1 MLKRRDARKSLIN
14 FTEYTYDRYRTAQHH
29 RVIAEQLER
38 IEKREIDRLM
48 LFVPPRHGKSEL
60 ASIRFPAWYLGRNPQ
75 TQFISASATA
85 ELAGDFGRSVRNTLN
100 SQEYRALFDT
110 RLSEDSSAKGKWHTD
125 RGGVYYSIGVGGS
138 LLGRGGDVIF
148 IDDPFA
154 SMEDAQSE
162 LKRKRVYDWYNGTL
176 YNRLQPGG
184 AIVLIGHRMHEDDL
198 QGQLLQQQ
206 AAGGDT
212 WEVVELPA
220 LDDTE
225 ENALW
230 PEAYPVEALKRI
242 KQTTIPRYWSA
253 LYQQKATPEEGDYFR
268 SEWFEYYDT
277 PPKNLRIYG
286 ASDYAV
292 THEGGDYTVHVVCG
306 VDRDDNVYILDLYRK
321 QATSDVWVLELLR
334 LIDKWKPLTWA
345 EEQGQIIK
353 SLDPIIK
360 KMMRSKKIYCHREQ
374 FTSVADK
381 PTRAR
386 SFQAMMSMG
395 LVHFPRGAAFLADLE
410 HELLTFQGKHD
421 DQVDALA
428 LIGRMLDKLISGKPE
443 KKKQKPRDRW
453 DKAFATAEGG
463 SNHWKTT

>member
-1 MLKRRDARKSLIN
+1 MARGNLIS
-14 FTEYTYDRYRTAQHH
+14 FTEYTYDRYRTAEHH
-29 RVIAEQLER
+29 KIIAGQLER
-38 IEKREIDRLM
+38 IERREIDRLM

-60 ASIRFPAWYLGRNPQ
+60 ASIRFPAWYLGRNPA

-85 ELAGDFGRSVRNTLN
+85 DLASDFGRSVRNTMI
-100 SQEYRALFDT
+100 SQEYGNLFET
-110 RLSEDSSAKGKWHTD
+110 TLSEDSKAKGKWHTSQ
-125 RGGVYYSIGVGGS
+125 GGIYYSVGVGGS
-138 LLGRGGDVIF
+138 LLGRGGDVVF

-154 SMEDAQSE
+154 TMEDAESE
-162 LKRKRVYDWYNGTL
+162 LKRKKLWNWYNGTL

-198 QGQLLQQQ
+198 QGRLLEQQ
-206 AAGGDT
+206 AAGGDS

-220 LDDTE
+220 LDDQE

-253 LYQQKATPEEGDYFR
+253 LYQQKPTPDEGDYFK
-268 SEWFEYYDT
+268 SDWFEYYDE

-306 VDRDDNVYILDLYRK
+306 VDQEDNVYVLDLYRE
-321 QATSDVWVLELLR
+321 QATSDVWVLEFLR
-334 LIDKWKPLTWA
+334 LIKKWKPLTWA
-345 EEQGQIIK
+345 EEQGQILK

-360 KMMRSKKIYCHREQ
+360 KMMRAKKIYCHREQ
-374 FTSVADK
+374 FPSVADK

-395 LVHFPRGAAFLADLE
+395 MVHFPRYAPWLAELE

-428 LIGRMLDKLISGKPE
+428 LIGRMLDQMVSGKRE
-443 KKKQKPRDRW
+443 KKQKKPVDRW
-453 DKAFATAEGG
+453 DRAFSKAEQGE
-463 SNHWKTT
+463 SDWKTL